1 MDITAIFI
9 TSCLDVILLPAPLV
23 LEMLVTICFRL
34 GSC

>member
-1 MDITAIFI
+1 MDITSIFI
-9 TSCLDVILLPAPLV
+9 SSSLDLILLHVPMV